1 MARFFINRPIVAMV
15 ISIIMVI
22 LGVIAMVQ
30 LPIAQFPDIA
40 PPEIQ
45 LQATYVGADA
55 VSLEKSVAT
64 PIEQMMSGVDN
75 MIYMY
80 SVNASNG
87 QMTLRVDFDINTRPN
102 DDQILAQMRYTQSE
116 SQLPQDVRNFGVTIK
131 KSTTSP
137 LALFSLYSPNG
148 TYDEVFLAN
157 YAYVNINDPMT
168 RVPGLGQ
175 VTIFGAGQYA
185 MRFWVRPD
193 QLAKLG
199 ITVTEILNAIKA
211 QNTVNP
217 AGQVGAEPVPQG
229 QEFTY
234 TVRAQGR
241 LETTEEFENIVIRA
255 NPDGSMVRLKDV
267 ARAQLGAQMY
277 NIIGRM
283 NGKPAAI
290 IAIYQL
296 PGSNAI
302 QTMDAAQKLM
312 EEMKSRFPEDLDYV
326 TSLDST
332 QAVREGINEIVHT
345 LFEAL
350 VLVIL
355 VVYLF
360 LQGWRATL
368 IPLLAVPVSLVGTF
382 TLFPMLG
389 FSINTLSLFGL
400 VLAIGLVVD
409 DAIVVVEAVE
419 HHIDHG
425 LSPKEASLK
434 AMEQVSGPV
443 VAIALIL
450 AAVFI
455 PTAFIPGITGRL
467 YQQFAVTIAL
477 SVVISAF
484 NALTLSPAL
493 SALLLRPKKPARGPL
508 GLFFGWF
515 NKWFGRATDG
525 YVSLCGRL
533 IRKAGLSMLFL
544 LGVAV
549 VSGWLGGQLPTGFL
563 PIEDQ
568 GFVYLNVQL
577 PEASSLQRTDQLTR
591 EIEAILKNTPGIR
604 YATSVIGYSLLSTVS
619 TTYNAFLFVTLEP
632 WAERKKPEEQ
642 LLPIFKNV
650 NNRLAELP
658 GAKAFLFPP
667 PAIPGVGTSGGVTM
681 ILEDRSGKDI
691 RFLADNTQKFME
703 AARKRPEISRIDT
716 TFIPDVPQ
724 VFARVDRDKVLKQGV
739 NLSDVYQTLQ
749 AFMGGVMVNYFNRF
763 GRTWQVYVQAEG
775 EFRTKAENVGQFY
788 VRNNSGDMVPL
799 SALVAMDTYN
809 GPEFTM
815 RYNEYRSAQL
825 LVGAATGYSSGQAMK
840 ALEEVFAQT
849 MPAGMGFDY
858 MGMSFQEKVAAE
870 GVPASV
876 IFGFS
881 LLFVFLILAA
891 QYESWALPFSVLL
904 VTPIAVFGAFGALWL
919 LKLVAPQ
926 ASENDVFTQI
936 GLVMLIGLSAKNAI
950 LIVEFAKVEFE
961 GGKSITDAALAAAQV
976 RLRPI
981 LMTAFAFILGVMPLV
996 FATGAG
1002 AHGRVLLGLAVF
1014 GGMLAASVIA
1024 IFLIPVSFAFVENL
1038 VHRGEPHAKPTP
1050 GAPVPGG
1057 PKGSGDGQPSQ
1068 PIPQP
1073 TLSPTHARESAGY
1086 GGGH

>member
-1 MARFFINRPIVAMV
+1 
-15 ISIIMVI
+15 
-22 LGVIAMVQ
+22 
-30 LPIAQFPDIA
+30 
-40 PPEIQ
+40 
-45 LQATYVGADA
+45 
-55 VSLEKSVAT
+55 
-64 PIEQMMSGVDN
+64 MMSGVDN

-80 SVNASNG
+80 SVNANNG

-102 DDQILAQMRYTQSE
+102 DDQILAQMRYSQAE
-116 SQLPQDVRNFGVTIK
+116 SQLPQEVRNFGVTIK

-148 TYDEVFLAN
+148 TYDEIFLAN

-168 RVPGLGQ
+168 RVPGIGQ

-217 AGQVGAEPVPQG
+217 AGQVGMEPVPPG

-234 TVRAQGR
+234 SIRAQGR
-241 LETTEEFENIVIRA
+241 LETEEEFGNIVIRA
-255 NPDGSMVRLKDV
+255 NPDGSTVRLRDV

-277 NIIGRM
+277 NMIGRM
-283 NGKPAAI
+283 NGKPAAV

-302 QTMDAAQKLM
+302 QTMDAAAKLM
-312 EEMKSRFPEDLDYV
+312 EEMKSRFPGDLDYV
-326 TSLDST
+326 TSLDTT

-345 LFEAL
+345 LLEAL
-350 VLVIL
+350 VLVIM

-382 TLFPMLG
+382 AFFPMLG

-419 HHIDHG
+419 HHIEHG
-425 LSPKEASLK
+425 MSPKDASLK
-434 AMEQVSGPV
+434 AMEEVSGPV

-493 SALLLRPKKPARGPL
+493 AALLLRPKNPARGPL
-508 GLFFGWF
+508 GWFFGKF
-515 NKWFGRATDG
+515 NTWFGRATDG
-525 YVSLCGRL
+525 YVSICGHL

-544 LGVAV
+544 LAVALL
-549 VSGWLGGQLPTGFL
+549 SGWFGAQLPTGFL
-563 PIEDQ
+563 PTEDQ
-568 GFVYLNVQL
+568 GYVYLNVQL
-577 PEASSLQRTDQLTR
+577 PEASSLQRTDRLCKD
-591 EIEAILKNTPGIR
+591 IEAILKDTPGIR
-604 YATSVIGYSLLSTVS
+604 YATTVVGFSLLSTVS
-619 TTYNAFLFVTLEP
+619 TTYNAFFFVTLEP

-667 PAIPGVGTSGGVTM
+667 PAIPGVGTSGGVTF

-691 RFLADNTQKFME
+691 AFLADNTQKFME
-703 AARKRPEISRIDT
+703 AAKSRPEIARVDT

-775 EFRTKAENVGQFY
+775 EFRTRAENVGQFY
-788 VRNNSGDMVPL
+788 VLNNAGGMVPL
-799 SALVAMDTYN
+799 STLVTMETFH

-825 LVGAATGYSSGQAMK
+825 LVATAPGYSSGQAMK
-840 ALEEVFAQT
+840 ALEEVFAESRC
-849 MPAGMGFDY
+849 PAGWGTTTWACR
-858 MGMSFQEKVAAE
+858 SKKKWHRKVFR
-870 GVPASV
+870 PA
-876 IFGFS
+876 
-881 LLFVFLILAA
+881 
-891 QYESWALPFSVLL
+891 
-904 VTPIAVFGAFGALWL
+904 
-919 LKLVAPQ
+919 
-926 ASENDVFTQI
+926 
-936 GLVMLIGLSAKNAI
+936 
-950 LIVEFAKVEFE
+950 
-961 GGKSITDAALAAAQV
+961 
-976 RLRPI
+976 
-981 LMTAFAFILGVMPLV
+981 
-996 FATGAG
+996 
-1002 AHGRVLLGLAVF
+1002 
-1014 GGMLAASVIA
+1014 
-1024 IFLIPVSFAFVENL
+1024 
-1038 VHRGEPHAKPTP
+1038 
-1050 GAPVPGG
+1050 
-1057 PKGSGDGQPSQ
+1057 
-1068 PIPQP
+1068 
-1073 TLSPTHARESAGY
+1073 
-1086 GGGH
+1086 